1 MPYKDPVKR
10 RAVVKA
16 WEQRNEHNKQRR
28 REISRDYKR
37 RNRAKQTAACSI
49 YRKKN
54 PGLNAHNVAKY
65 RLAILTANGAG
76 GNGVIATTSR
86 LTPEQKLKI
95 RNLYKEAGKL
105 TALTNIPHHVDHI
118 VPLRGRAVCGLHV
131 PWNLQILPGYENI
144 VKGNRLGEC

>member
-16 WEQRNEHNKQRR
+16 WVQRSEQNKLRR
-28 REISRDYKR
+28 REITRAYKR
-37 RNRAKQTAACSI
+37 RNRAKQTAACAV

-54 PGLNAHNVAKY
+54 PGLNALACAKY
-65 RLAILTANGAG
+65 RLAMLTANG
-76 GNGVIATTSR
+76 NGV
-86 LTPEQKLKI
+86 LTPEQRLQI
-95 RNLYKEAGKL
+95 RYLYKEAGRL
-105 TALTNIPHHVDHI
+105 TTLTNIPFHVDHI

-144 VKGNRLGEC
+144 AKGNRL